1 MLNTIEIQYYRS
13 ADVNSVLLFYSKTS
27 YKSANSILPE
37 DEIIAAYDGD
47 EVIGLYR
54 LCHEE
59 DVCVLRGFY
68 VLEPN
73 RGRGIGSL
81 MLQKLNEVAKNKS
94 IYLICTKP
102 RNNFYAKAGFN
113 VTLNNVPAILQ
124 ERLRNYNNPEMN
136 ILLRL
141 AENVH

>member
-27 YKSANSILPE
+27 YKSANSTLAE
-37 DEIIAAYDGD
+37 DEIVAACNGN
-47 EVIGLYR
+47 EVIVLYR

-68 VLEPN
+68 VLEEY
-73 RGRGIGSL
+73 RGKGIGNR
-81 MLQKLNEVAKNKS
+81 MLQMLDKVTADKD
-94 IYLICTKP
+94 IYLICTRP